1 MGCTTSTPATRE
13 ANFDG
18 VETEDKKLDRTIEQK
33 QEELAQHELLKPV
46 GKDAMQEWL
55 KKKRL
60 LETELKALQEKHPAP
75 MSQYTHQSSCYSL
88 TVEEVSSDAEPSWM
102 KNSEERL
109 YTDNQILDVLAY
121 CKKRRTQ
128 KNSFM
133 DTMLEEPIICEILA
147 SYVAEAFYFPPH
159 IFETSFHGNG
169 WICLVPQL
177 QDGQNLVAVRAPT
190 GIQVEWTFSSTLRF
204 ELTCEWDVK
213 RQNFKC
219 YYTFYRTNKKPNGT
233 MEHKAS
239 DHIRVKAFDHETPF
253 GGIMAVDVNL
263 TKKAAPVIQIFFD
276 GELFQRFSLPLQQKE
291 FRRYKLNAEA
301 FERCTDVNF
310 YLGAKIRHIASFS
323 YA

>member
-1 MGCTTSTPATRE
+1 
-13 ANFDG
+13 
-18 VETEDKKLDRTIEQK
+18 
-33 QEELAQHELLKPV
+33 
-46 GKDAMQEWL
+46 MQEWL

-177 QDGQNLVAVRAPT
+177 QDGKNLVAVRAPT
-190 GIQVEWTFSSTLRF
+190 GIQVEWTFSTSLRF
-204 ELTCEWDVK
+204 ELTFEWGVK

-219 YYTFYRTNKKPNGT
+219 YYTFYRTRKKPNGT

-239 DHIRVKAFDHETPF
+239 DHIRVKADQRDQPF
-253 GGIMAVDVNL
+253 GGVMAVEVNL
-263 TKKAAPVIQIFFD
+263 ATEQPQIKIFFD
-276 GELFQRFSLPLQQKE
+276 GKTFHRFTLPVQRKE
-291 FRRYKLNAEA
+291 FAMYKLNPEQ
-301 FERCTDVNF
+301 FRRCTDINF
-310 YLGAKIRHIASFS
+310 YLGAKIRHITSFS